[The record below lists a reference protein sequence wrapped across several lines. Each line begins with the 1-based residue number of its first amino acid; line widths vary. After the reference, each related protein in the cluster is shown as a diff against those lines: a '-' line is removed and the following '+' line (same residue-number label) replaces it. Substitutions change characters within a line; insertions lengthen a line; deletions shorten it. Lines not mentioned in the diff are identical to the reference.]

1 MRPERDACG
10 IGFVTDREG
19 RASRDIVETA
29 LTALA
34 CMTHRGAVAADAR
47 TADGSGVLLG
57 IPGTI
62 FGYGPS
68 GDPHGVASLFVRGD
82 DPCAAVEAAAAKEG
96 IAVVDW
102 RTPPTDEDHLGEL
115 GRGSRPRFLQAILEA
130 PAPDERAAYR
140 LRRRIQATTSGTYV
154 ASCSFRTVDYKGLV
168 AAPLLSRYY
177 LDLADERFVSGLV
190 VFHQRFSTNTLPT
203 WERAQPFR
211 TLCHNG
217 EINAIAGNQNR
228 MRARARLGTEEA
240 GLGPEELFRPLLDET
255 EPDSGRIDSAVEVL
269 VQGGRDIRHAVAML
283 VPEAWEGERD
293 LDAAVLGFYRYH
305 ACLVE
310 PWDGPAGLIFTDG
323 VGVGAALDRNGL
335 RPLRYTIC
343 DDGLVACCSEA
354 GAVDLNGRGVVKRGR
369 LGPGQMI
376 FVDPGRGV
384 FLDAECKARLAAAA
398 PYARWA
404 ADGLVQ
410 LGPSRPVEDTPPT
423 EELERRQVA
432 HGYTVEEMRMVVK
445 PMAADAKEPV
455 FSMGDDT
462 PLPNWAGRPRPI
474 HHFLKQRFAQVTNPA
489 IDHLR
494 ERLVMSLRTLI
505 GPRSALLSERP
516 EAAHLL
522 ELPSFFVTPSTLDQ
536 LRGPAA
542 APFRP
547 AILDA
552 TFPVNAGTAG
562 LRDAIDRLRDEA
574 ARLVASGTGLLLIS
588 QDDVS
593 AERAPIPSLLA
604 TGAVHHRLVTDG
616 RRAATSILVA
626 ADDARDTH
634 NVACLLGYG
643 ADAICPRLV
652 LQSVAADADASD
664 EGGAVSAAAQENY
677 QAAVE
682 DGVLKIMSKMGIST
696 VDSYRGAQIFE
707 IVGLAPEVVET
718 CFAGT
723 PSPVGGLGWHQLGED
738 VLARHA
744 EAGYADAAA
753 ATAAAGNG
761 DGAAPARQTGDG
773 DRAAKIQAAR
783 EAKAARQAS
792 GDGESKEARAERL
805 AARAKAAREA
815 KAARQADG
823 TTTARIPPRAA
834 RAASEDDNGDD
845 DDEDDGDRPRRG
857 GRSKLV
863 NPGYYRDLKRGGEY
877 HAHNKDVA
885 DALNGMTAAHLLQQ
899 AIRGDRPDVYDKFA
913 DLVNGR
919 PPTELRDLLEL
930 VPVGPSVPFDEVEP
944 AAEIAR
950 RFSTGAMSHGSLSA
964 EAHETL
970 AEAMN
975 LIGGRSNCGEGGE
988 DTFRYLT
995 RGQPTG
1001 DKNSRIKQIASG
1013 RFGVTPQYCAYA
1025 DELQIK
1031 IAQGSKPGEGGQL
1044 PGHKVSEEIA
1054 RLRHTQPG
1062 VSLISPPPHHD
1073 IYSIEDLAQL
1083 IFDLKQVNRHADVS
1097 VKLVA
1102 CDGVGTVAAGVVK
1115 ALADVV
1121 QVSGCNGGTGAS
1133 PLSSI
1138 KHAGMPWETGLAE
1151 TQIVLI
1157 ENGLRDRVRLRVD
1170 GGFMTGRDVLIA
1182 ALLGADEYSFGTAA
1196 MLAEGCIML
1205 RACHRDTCTTGI
1217 ATQRSN
1223 LRAKFAGTPEG
1234 VAAYLLFVAEE
1245 ARHLLASVGLRSFDE
1260 AIGRVECLRQRETG
1274 DERIDTVDLG
1284 PLLVPPSDPT
1294 APRRFVASVPIQR
1307 PRSALGDRLEVDA
1320 FRTIWE
1326 GRDIELS
1333 YPIANGDRAV
1343 GASLGGTIALE
1354 WGGRAP
1360 LGTAIARF
1368 DGAAGQS
1375 FGAFLT
1381 HGIELELVGE
1391 ANDYVGKA
1399 MGGGRIVI
1407 RPPENDAGDP
1417 VLAGNTCLYGATDG
1431 WVFIAGSV
1439 GERFG
1444 VRNSGA
1450 TALVEGAGDHAC
1462 EYMTG
1467 GTVVILGP
1475 VGYNLGAGMTGGAA
1489 YVWDPRALLPAR
1501 LNTALVAIGR
1511 PDSQHVDELRW
1522 LVERHHELTGSPRA
1536 ASLLGNWT
1544 TFTDEVWLV
1553 APIDHIAGITTQ
1565 QAGRVAASA

>member
-1 MRPERDACG
+1 
-10 IGFVTDREG
+10 V
-19 RASRDIVETA
+19 
-29 LTALA
+29 
-34 CMTHRGAVAADAR
+34 
-47 TADGSGVLLG
+47 
-57 IPGTI
+57 
-62 FGYGPS
+62 
-68 GDPHGVASLFVRGD
+68 
-82 DPCAAVEAAAAKEG
+82 
-96 IAVVDW
+96 
-102 RTPPTDEDHLGEL
+102 
-115 GRGSRPRFLQAILEA
+115 
-130 PAPDERAAYR
+130 
-140 LRRRIQATTSGTYV
+140 
-154 ASCSFRTVDYKGLV
+154 
-168 AAPLLSRYY
+168 
-177 LDLADERFVSGLV
+177 DLADERFVSGLV

-211 TLCHNG
+211 ALCHNG

-240 GLGPEELFRPLLDET
+240 GLGPEDLFRPLLDET
-255 EPDSGRIDSAVEVL
+255 EPDSGRIDSAVEML

-343 DDGLVACCSEA
+343 EDGVVACCSEA
-354 GAVDLNGRGVVKRGR
+354 GAVDLTDRGVVKRGR

-384 FLDAECKARLAAAA
+384 FLDAECKERLASAA

-410 LGPSRPVEDTPPT
+410 LAPSRPVEDTPPT
-423 EELERRQVA
+423 EELERRHVA
-432 HGYTVEEMRMVVK
+432 HGYTVEEMRMVLK

-522 ELPSFFVTPSTLDQ
+522 ELPSFFLTPSTLEQ
-536 LRGPAA
+536 LCGPAA

-547 AILDA
+547 ATLDA
-552 TFPVNAGTAG
+552 TFPVDAGATG
-562 LRDAIDRLRDEA
+562 LRDAIERLRDEA
-574 ARLVASGTGLLLIS
+574 ARLVAAGTGVLLIN
-588 QDDVS
+588 QDNLS

-604 TGAVHHRLVTDG
+604 TGAVHHRLVADG
-616 RRAATSILVA
+616 RRAATSIVVA

-643 ADAICPRLV
+643 ADAICPRLA

-664 EGGAVSAAAQENY
+664 EASAVSAAAQENY

-707 IVGLAPEVVET
+707 IVGLAPEVVDT

-723 PSPVGGLGWHQLGED
+723 PSPVGGLGWTQLGED

-744 EAGYADAAA
+744 EAGYAGVDA
-753 ATAAAGNG
+753 ATATAGNG
-761 DGAAPARQTGDG
+761 DGAAAPARQAGDG
-773 DRAAKIQAAR
+773 DRAAKLQAAR
-783 EAKAARQAS
+783 EAKAARQAG

-815 KAARQADG
+815 KAARQAEG

-834 RAASEDDNGDD
+834 RAASADDDGD

-857 GRSKLV
+857 GRSRLG

-877 HAHNKDVA
+877 HAHNKDVV
-885 DALNGMTAAHLLQQ
+885 DSLNGMAAAHLLQQ

-913 DLVNGR
+913 NLVNGR

-930 VPVGPSVPFDEVEP
+930 VPIGESLPLDEVEQ
-944 AAEIAR
+944 ATEIAK

-988 DTFRYLT
+988 DPFRYLT
-995 RGQPTG
+995 RGQPSG

-1151 TQIVLI
+1151 TQSVLI

-1205 RACHRDTCTTGI
+1205 RACHRDTCSTGI

-1234 VAAYLLFVAEE
+1234 VASYLLFVAEE
-1245 ARHLLASVGLRSFDE
+1245 ARGLLASLGLRSFDK
-1260 AIGRVECLRQRETG
+1260 AIGRVECLRQRATG
-1274 DERIDTVDLG
+1274 DERVDTVDLR
-1284 PLLVPPSDPT
+1284 PLLVPPSDP
-1294 APRRFVASVPIQR
+1294 AAHRRFVASVPIQR

-1333 YPIANGDRAV
+1333 YPITNGDRAV

-1360 LGTAIARF
+1360 LGTAVARF

-1375 FGAFLT
+1375 FAAFLT

-1407 RPPENDAGDP
+1407 RPPGNDAGDP

-1450 TALVEGAGDHAC
+1450 TAVVEGAGDHAC

-1467 GTVVILGP
+1467 GTIVILGP

-1511 PDSQHVDELRW
+1511 PDSQHIDELRW
-1522 LVERHHELTGSPRA
+1522 LVERHHELTGSARA
-1536 ASLLGNWT
+1536 ASLLGNWSR
-1544 TFTDEVWLV
+1544 FVDEVWLV
-1553 APIDHIAGITTQ
+1553 APIDRIAGITTQ

>member
-1 MRPERDACG
+1 
-10 IGFVTDREG
+10 VTDREG

-29 LTALA
+29 LSALA
-34 CMTHRGAVAADAR
+34 CMTHRGAVAADAL

-57 IPGTI
+57 IPRAI
-62 FGYGPS
+62 FGEGPD
-68 GDPHGVASLFVRGD
+68 GVPHGVASLFVRGD
-82 DPCAAVEAAAAKEG
+82 DPRPAVEAAAAEEG
-96 IAVVDW
+96 IEVVGW
-102 RTPPTDEDHLGEL
+102 RTPPTDEEHLGVL
-115 GRGSRPRFLQAILEA
+115 AQDSRPEFLQAILET
-130 PAPDERAAYR
+130 PQPDERAAYR
-140 LRRRIQATTSGTYV
+140 LRRRIEATAGGTYV
-154 ASCSFRTVDYKGLV
+154 ASCSFHTVAYKGLV
-168 AAPLLSRYY
+168 AARLLSRYY
-177 LDLADERFVSGLV
+177 LDLADERYVSPLV

-240 GLGPEELFRPLLDET
+240 GLGPEALFRPLLDET
-255 EPDSGRIDSAVEVL
+255 EPDSGRLDSAVEVL
-269 VQGGRDIRHAVAML
+269 VRGGRDIRHAVAML

-323 VGVGAALDRNGL
+323 TGVGAALDRNGL

-343 DDGLVACCSEA
+343 EDGMVACCSEA
-354 GAVDLNGRGVVKRGR
+354 GAVDLTGRGEVRRGR

-384 FLDAECKARLAAAA
+384 YLDGDCKAGLAAKA

-404 ADGLVQ
+404 ADGLIQV
-410 LGPSRPVEDTPPT
+410 GPSRPVEDTPPT
-423 EELERRQVA
+423 EELERRQIA
-432 HGYTVEEMRMVVK
+432 HGYTVEEMRMVIK
-445 PMAADAKEPV
+445 PMAADAKEPI

-516 EAAHLL
+516 EAAHLV
-522 ELPSFFVTPSTLDQ
+522 ELPSFFLTPSTLEQ

-547 AILDA
+547 AELDA
-552 TFPVNAGTAG
+552 TFLVDAGAAG
-562 LRDAIDRLRDEA
+562 LQEAVERLQDEA
-574 ARLVASGTGLLLIS
+574 ARLVAGGSGLLVIT
-588 QDDVS
+588 QDGVS

-604 TGAVHHRLVTDG
+604 TGAVHHRLVSEG
-616 RRAATSILVA
+616 RRAATSLLVV

-634 NVACLLGYG
+634 NMACLLGYG
-643 ADAICPRLV
+643 ADAVCPRLA
-652 LQSVAADADASD
+652 LQSVAADADASE

-707 IVGLAPEVVET
+707 IVGLAAEVVQT
-718 CFAGT
+718 SFAGT
-723 PSPVGGLGWHQLGED
+723 PSPVGGLGWRALGED
-738 VLARHA
+738 ALARHA
-744 EAGYADAAA
+744 ESGLADAVGVAA
-753 ATAAAGNG
+753 NG
-761 DGAAPARQTGDG
+761 DGAASS
-773 DRAAKIQAAR
+773 DREAKLQAAR
-783 EAKAARQAS
+783 EAKAARQAN
-792 GDGESKEARAERL
+792 GDGGGEAESKEARAERL

-815 KAARQADG
+815 KAARQAEG
-823 TTTARIPPRAA
+823 TTTARIPPRAGPTGNDTGDDT
-834 RAASEDDNGDD
+834 ASDNGDD
-845 DDEDDGDRPRRG
+845 DSDEDGERPQRG
-857 GRSKLV
+857 GRRGARSRLE

-877 HAHNKDVA
+877 HAHNKDVV

-899 AIRGDRPDVYDKFA
+899 AIRGDREDIYLKFA
-913 DLVNGR
+913 ELVHGR

-930 VPVGPSVPFDEVEP
+930 VSIGPAIPVDEVEP
-944 AAEIAR
+944 AAEIAK

-988 DTFRYLT
+988 DPFRYLT
-995 RGQPTG
+995 RGQPSG

-1151 TQIVLI
+1151 TQSVLI

-1205 RACHRDTCTTGI
+1205 RACHRDTCSTGI

-1234 VAAYLLFVAEE
+1234 VAAYLLFVAQE
-1245 ARHLLASVGLRSFDE
+1245 ARTLMASIGLRSFDE
-1260 AIGRVECLRQRETG
+1260 AIGRVECLRQRSTG
-1274 DERIDTVDLG
+1274 DERVDTVDLG
-1284 PLLVPPSDPT
+1284 PLLVPPTDT
-1294 APRRFVASVPIQR
+1294 AAPRRFVATAPIQR
-1307 PRSALGDRLEVDA
+1307 PRSQLGDRLEADA
-1320 FRTIWE
+1320 FRTVWE

-1333 YPIANGDRAV
+1333 YPITNGDRAV

-1360 LGTAIARF
+1360 LGTAVVQF
-1368 DGAAGQS
+1368 EGAAGQS

-1407 RPPENDAGDP
+1407 RPPGNDAGDP

-1431 WVFIAGSV
+1431 WVFIAGSA
-1439 GERFG
+1439 GERFA

-1450 TALVEGAGDHAC
+1450 TAVVEGAGDHAC

-1522 LVERHHELTGSPRA
+1522 LVERHHELTGSTRA
-1536 ASLLGNWT
+1536 ASLLGKWSA
-1544 TFTDEVWLV
+1544 FTDQVWLV
-1553 APIDHIAGITTQ
+1553 APVDRIAGITTQ

>member
-1 MRPERDACG
+1 
-10 IGFVTDREG
+10 
-19 RASRDIVETA
+19 
-29 LTALA
+29 
-34 CMTHRGAVAADAR
+34 MTHRGAVAADALS
-47 TADGSGVLLG
+47 ADGSGVLLA
-57 IPGTI
+57 IPGAI
-62 FGYGPS
+62 FGHGPS
-68 GDPHGVASLFVRGD
+68 GHPHGVASLFVRGD
-82 DPCAAVEAAAAKEG
+82 DPRAAVEAAAAEEG

-102 RTPPTDEDHLGEL
+102 RTPPTDEDHLGQQA
-115 GRGSRPRFLQAILEA
+115 RASRPTFLQAILEA
-130 PAPDERAAYR
+130 DQPDERAAYR

-154 ASCSFRTVDYKGLV
+154 ASCSFRTVAYKGLV

-211 TLCHNG
+211 ALCHNG

-228 MRARARLGTEEA
+228 MRARARLGTEDA
-240 GLGPEELFRPLLDET
+240 GLGPEDLFRPLLDET
-255 EPDSGRIDSAVEVL
+255 EPDSGRIDSAVEIL

-293 LDAAVLGFYRYH
+293 LDAAVLGVYRYH

-323 VGVGAALDRNGL
+323 LGVGAALDRNGL

-354 GAVDLNGRGVVKRGR
+354 GAVDLSGRGVVRRGR

-376 FVDPGRGV
+376 FVEPGRGV
-384 FLDAECKARLAAAA
+384 FLDGECKARLAAGA

-410 LGPSRPVEDTPPT
+410 LGPGRPVEDTPPT
-423 EELERRQVA
+423 DELERRQLT
-432 HGYTVEEMRMVVK
+432 HGYTVEEMRMVLK

-516 EAAHLL
+516 EAAHLF
-522 ELPSFFVTPSTLDQ
+522 ELPSFFLTPSTLEQ
-536 LRGPAA
+536 LQGPAA

-547 AILDA
+547 ATLDA
-552 TFPVNAGTAG
+552 TFPIAAGADG
-562 LRDAIDRLRDEA
+562 LRQAIEHLRDDA
-574 ARLVASGTGLLLIS
+574 ARLVAEGTGLLVIS
-588 QDDVS
+588 QDGVS
-593 AERAPIPSLLA
+593 IERAPIPSLLA
-604 TGAVHHRLVTDG
+604 TGAVHHRLVTEG
-616 RRAATSILVA
+616 RRASTSLVIV

-652 LQSVAADADASD
+652 LQSVAADADASE

-707 IVGLAPEVVET
+707 IVGLAAEVVET

-723 PSPVGGLGWHQLGED
+723 PSPVGGLGWTELGED

-744 EAGYADAAA
+744 EAGYAEPAP
-753 ATAAAGNG
+753 AAAGDG
-761 DGAAPARQTGDG
+761 DGAPSGDGGARPAPRDG

-783 EAKAARQAS
+783 EAKAARRAG
-792 GDGESKEARAERL
+792 GDGEAESKEARADRL

-815 KAARQADG
+815 KAARQAEG
-823 TTTARIPPRAA
+823 TTTARVPPRPA
-834 RAASEDDNGDD
+834 RAASADDNGDD
-845 DDEDDGDRPRRG
+845 EDDERPRRG
-857 GRSKLV
+857 GRSKLG

-877 HAHNKDVA
+877 HAHNKDVV

-899 AIRGDRPDVYDKFA
+899 AIRGDSDDAYVKFA

-930 VPVGPSVPFDEVEP
+930 VPAGASVPLDEVEP
-944 AAEIAR
+944 AAEIAK

-995 RGQPTG
+995 RGQPQG

-1151 TQIVLI
+1151 TQSVLI

-1205 RACHRDTCTTGI
+1205 RACHRDTCSTGI

-1245 ARHLLASVGLRSFDE
+1245 ARGLLASIGLRSFDE
-1260 AIGRVECLRQRETG
+1260 AIGRVECLRQRATG
-1274 DERIDTVDLG
+1274 DGRIDTVDLR
-1284 PLLVPPSDPT
+1284 PLLVPPADPA
-1294 APRRFVASVPIQR
+1294 APRRFVATVPIQR
-1307 PRSALGDRLEVDA
+1307 PRSALGDRLEADA
-1320 FRTIWE
+1320 FRAVWE

-1360 LGTAIARF
+1360 LGTAVTRF
-1368 DGAAGQS
+1368 EGAAGQS
-1375 FGAFLT
+1375 FGAFLS

-1391 ANDYVGKA
+1391 ANDYVGKG

-1407 RPPENDAGDP
+1407 RPPDNDAGDP

-1450 TALVEGAGDHAC
+1450 TAVVEGAGDHAC

-1467 GTVVILGP
+1467 GIVVILGP

-1522 LVERHHELTGSPRA
+1522 LVERHHELTGSARA
-1536 ASLLGNWT
+1536 ASLLDRWSA
-1544 TFTDEVWLV
+1544 FIDEVWLV
-1553 APIDHIAGITTQ
+1553 APIDRIAGITTQ